1 MYRSLSILHKSD
13 GTTIPLQH
21 AVSHFNTCLAPHLH
35 IARINNR
42 RLRVALFRLPPETA
56 LASTFALHT
65 LSCTPVFLN
74 DRWGHNEL
82 QLSLQTFPVSLLITT
97 AVEQRLLSAV
107 LADLPDPPAL
117 LILQNDG
124 TFSCSS
130 SPQSLQNALDLPME
144 TCAVF
149 FTSGTSGTPKAV
161 PLTFRNIQVQ
171 SRFKQHSLRLSPTSV
186 YLHLAPLCHLSGF
199 SSSHAAALSHA
210 HHVFP
215 PSVLHASEK
224 SQAQA
229 LLNFTR
235 RTRVTHL
242 VAVPATLQLLCD
254 AAQDIALPDVRVV
267 LYGGARADAP
277 LVATLSQL
285 CPHASVLGAYGMSE
299 AASSVIMQEHPE
311 RAYILPHFAARI
323 VDTSTGRTCKAGE
336 RGELWLSGAAL
347 FSGYASLPARARFQE
362 GFFRTGDVIV
372 QNDDGSVI
380 VLGRVADTIR
390 SAGETVW
397 PVEVE
402 DALTAHPIVK
412 EAVVVGVPHRVLG
425 EAVVAAVVLMVREA
439 VTGVVTALMKTCRES
454 LAHYK
459 CPKRIV
465 VTEYLPRNAN
475 GKVSRADVRRM
486 FGADRRA
493 ARM

>member
-1 MYRSLSILHKSD
+1 MSILHKSD

-336 RGELWLSGAAL
+336 R
-347 FSGYASLPARARFQE
+347 
-362 GFFRTGDVIV
+362 
-372 QNDDGSVI
+372 
-380 VLGRVADTIR
+380 DTIR

-439 VTGVVTALMKTCRES
+439 ITGVVTTLMKTCRES